1 MREEMEEMLRRKVE
15 ELEAY
20 LAHLEA
26 ERQKL
31 LARLAYLEAQR
42 LEARG
47 APGGGGARGV
57 LSRKE
62 AEELHAL
69 LSAVWLDLNEV
80 RPARV
85 PDLDRALRL
94 LERALSG

>member
-1 MREEMEEMLRRKVE
+1 MREEMLRRKVE
-15 ELEAY
+15 ELEAH

-47 APGGGGARGV
+47 APGRGAQGV

-69 LSAVWLDLNEV
+69 LSAVWLDLTEV

-94 LERALSG
+94 LERALTG